1 MLDMLEINT
10 KLTQHHTKLALMI
23 TINKTTINNQEVLI
37 LSEMMVMDIAITFP
51 NTHQWTKMQHQT
63 TLAWTNNHYHQQT
76 MIIQEATKTHT
87 LTSQK
92 DSTDNIKMGN

>member
-51 NTHQWTKMQHQT
+51 NTHQ
-63 TLAWTNNHYHQQT
+63 
-76 MIIQEATKTHT
+76 
-87 LTSQK
+87 
-92 DSTDNIKMGN
+92 